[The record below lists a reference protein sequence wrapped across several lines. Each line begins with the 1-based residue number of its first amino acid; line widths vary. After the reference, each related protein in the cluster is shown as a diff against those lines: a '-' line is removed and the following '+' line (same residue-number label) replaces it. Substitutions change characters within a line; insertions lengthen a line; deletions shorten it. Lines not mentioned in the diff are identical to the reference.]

1 MERNEI
7 LYPNKEQLE
16 TKSVRFREKG
26 VMLSAKYGRLEK
38 NRVCS
43 QLMRLVE
50 QCLYPK
56 CQPLAPSELQRATK
70 GQLCCPFHKSSG

>member
-26 VMLSAKYGRLEK
+26 VMLSAKYGRLVK
-38 NRVCS
+38 VISRINIRHDS
-43 QLMRLVE
+43 LR
-50 QCLYPK
+50 
-56 CQPLAPSELQRATK
+56 
-70 GQLCCPFHKSSG
+70 F